1 MALVNITQAA
11 KLAGITRQYLHS
23 HYVKLGKITVTK
35 DKDGKPQI
43 DTTEILRV
51 FGKLE
56 GVNTVS
62 DNSLHNITHEIPHK
76 NNGLEIEL
84 RMMRELLDE
93 KDKRIE
99 DLQKAMLML
108 ADKTPKKRWWQRL

>member
-11 KLAGITRQYLHS
+11 NLAGITRQYLHS

-35 DKDGKPQI
+35 NKDGKPQI
-43 DTTEILRV
+43 DTSEILRV
-51 FGKLE
+51 FGKLH
-56 GVNTVS
+56 GDSNIT
-62 DNSLHNITHEIPHK
+62 DKSLHNITPEITHK
-76 NNGLEIEL
+76 NNDIEIEL
-84 RMMRELLDE
+84 RLMRELLAE

-108 ADKTPKKRWWQRL
+108 ADKAPKKKGWFWR